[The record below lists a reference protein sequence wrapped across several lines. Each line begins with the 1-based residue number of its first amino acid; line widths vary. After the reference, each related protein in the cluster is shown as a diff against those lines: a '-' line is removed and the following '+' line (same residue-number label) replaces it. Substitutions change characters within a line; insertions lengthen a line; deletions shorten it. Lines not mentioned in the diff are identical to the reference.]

1 MTEIT
6 NVIPP
11 ELAAWLAET
20 ASSLA
25 IVAVVV
31 FAGFILWGAFQGF
44 RRSIFRQVIHLAVT
58 VAIAV
63 VAFLSTSSAC
73 EGILEGFREMSMAE
87 FVAMLEVELAAEG
100 VALPA
105 EVLSILPAFDMEVV
119 GYAISLVFNTLA
131 APFVFAILFGIIG
144 VVGKV
149 VTSILCFFVPKGQ
162 TLTFKLLG
170 VLGGIVEGAVI
181 AGVVLLPFIGI
192 VNIAGDTV
200 DVVRENDPENE
211 IVEFYDEIVAPLEE
225 HAIFKTVGGFGGYDM
240 LDKLAI
246 VEIDGNNV
254 DLRDE
259 LVLVAKVGM
268 GVSEV
273 TKLDIKELSPEEK
286 ALISYVVGSVDD
298 SEILKKIS
306 CGALNGLSN
315 AISAGALDLGLD
327 EGTSTLLNEVV
338 GVLGKD
344 KTNPDTLGENL
355 ETLTNVFFILAEN
368 GAFNREEGEELD
380 IVSVLTVADENGETV
395 LTKVINELD
404 KNDNTRYL
412 IPTLSKYAISTM
424 IPEGSEEVYDEV
436 KTTFSE
442 IVKIETEGKTDEE
455 IKDEVS
461 VQVENVL
468 DSFDITVGEEG
479 SAVTEETV
487 EEIKNAIVEEL
498 KKEDSVLNNIP
509 VDENGQ
515 ISDADLLNLLLQY
528 AGMFGFGGESEGQGE

>member
-11 ELAAWLAET
+11 EFADWLAET

-63 VAFLSTSSAC
+63 VAFLSTSSVC
-73 EGILEGFREMSMAE
+73 EGILAGFKDMDTVE
-87 FVAMLEVELAAEG
+87 FIAMLEAELVGSGVELPP
-100 VALPA
+100 V
-105 EVLSILPAFDMEVV
+105 VLSILPSVDMEVV

-246 VEIDGNNV
+246 VEIDGDNV
-254 DLRDE
+254 DLRKE
-259 LVLVAKVGM
+259 LVAVIKVGM

-273 TKLDIKELSPEEK
+273 TKLDIKELSSEEK
-286 ALISYVVGSVDD
+286 EFILNVVGSVDD
-298 SEILKKIS
+298 SDLLKNLT
-306 CGALNGLSN
+306 CGVLNGLSN
-315 AISAGALDLGLD
+315 ALGSGVLDLGLD
-327 EGTSTLLNEVV
+327 EGTATLLKEVSS
-338 GVLGKD
+338 VLD
-344 KTNPDTLGENL
+344 KNHTNS
-355 ETLTNVFFILAEN
+355 ETLEQNLNTFAEVFFILAEN
-368 GAFNREEGEELD
+368 GAFNREEGENVD
-380 IVSVLTVADENGETV
+380 ILATFTVADENGETV

-404 KNDNTRYL
+404 KNPNTRYL
-412 IPTLSKYAISTM
+412 IDVLTKYAVGTM
-424 IPEGSEEVYDEV
+424 VPEVSDKVVGEV
-436 KTTFSE
+436 KTGLTE
-442 IVKIETEGKTDEE
+442 IVKIETEGKTE
-455 IKDEVS
+455 DEVKTEVSDKVES
-461 VQVENVL
+461 VL
-468 DSFDITVGEEG
+468 GSLDITVGEEG
-479 SAVTEETV
+479 STVTQETV
-487 EEIKNAIVEEL
+487 DQITNAIYDEL
-498 KKEDSVLNNIP
+498 QKENSILNNIP
-509 VDENGQ
+509 VDDEGN
-515 ISDADLLNLLLQY
+515 ISDADFLNLLLQF
-528 AGMFGFGGESEGQGE
+528 AGMLGQGGSTEGQGE